1 MAKKGTGMIAVSDD
15 DWQTKHDLE
24 TMMEY
29 ERICKD
35 PKRKAKA
42 QALAKQKMMSMAA
55 VAAEAD
61 ED

>member
-1 MAKKGTGMIAVSDD
+1 MAKKTGTLAVSDD
-15 DWQTKHDLE
+15 DWKTRQDLE

-35 PKRKAKA
+35 PKRKARA

-55 VAAEAD
+55 VAAETNKD
-61 ED
+61 

>member
-1 MAKKGTGMIAVSDD
+1 MAKKGTGVTPVSED
-15 DWQTKHDLE
+15 DWQARNDLE

-35 PKRKAKA
+35 PKRKAKV
-42 QALAKQKMMSMAA
+42 QALAKQKMMAMAA
-55 VAAEAD
+55 VAAEAE